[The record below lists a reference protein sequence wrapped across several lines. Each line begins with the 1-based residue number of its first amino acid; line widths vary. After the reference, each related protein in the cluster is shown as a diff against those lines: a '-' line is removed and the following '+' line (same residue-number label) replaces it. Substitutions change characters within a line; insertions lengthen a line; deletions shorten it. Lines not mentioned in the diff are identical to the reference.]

1 MILIELCL
9 AFVLGA
15 LCPLASA
22 PMVRRNGGGWYAWS
36 GVLVSAWMAGV
47 CALLVGR
54 FPDWAVLYL
63 FEAKSLPSLALV
75 VASVVL
81 SVAAAWLGSQ
91 LVVRPVMNGH
101 PLIAAVGVFALVTV
115 CAMALY
121 LVRERILHMAT
132 TFEYRHGLLRRLPE
146 VAGFRGLASIAAIA
160 VSIPSLGTLLFVFSE
175 SAVRGRQPAGV
186 D

>member
-15 LCPLASA
+15 LYPLASA
-22 PMVRRNGGGWYAWS
+22 PMVRRHGGGWYAWS
-36 GVLVSAWMAGV
+36 GVLISAWMAGV

-63 FEAKSLPSLALV
+63 FEAKSLPPSALV

-81 SVAAAWLGSQ
+81 SVVAAWLGSR
-91 LVVRPVMNGH
+91 LVVRPIVNGH
-101 PLIAAVGVFALVTV
+101 PLVAAVGAFALVAV
-115 CAMALY
+115 CAIALY
-121 LVRERILHMAT
+121 LAQERILHMAT
-132 TFEYRHGLLRRLPE
+132 TFEYRLGLFRRLPD

-160 VSIPSLGTLLFVFSE
+160 VSIPSLGTLLFMFSE
-175 SAVRGRQPAGV
+175 SVLRGRQAAGV